1 MNNKTVIV
9 CGTFELIEAISKKII
24 ESSESVVFICS
35 DEPKNKYIESIK
47 INYVKNQEEAEN
59 LIFKNS
65 QTKEDF
71 LVSCYWPWKCLRYSY
86 FRKGLKYY

>member
-59 LIFKNS
+59 LIFKIGDNINQKKYS
-65 QTKEDF
+65 F
-71 LVSCYWPWKCLRYSY
+71 L
-86 FRKGLKYY
+86 LKLFDKAEILNLKDV

>member
-24 ESSESVVFICS
+24 ESSESVVFIYS

-71 LVSCYWPWKCLRYSY
+71 LVSCYWPWKFSKKLLINFKNIR
-86 FRKGLKYY
+86 